1 VNENAPIPRVG
12 VGVVIR
18 RGNDVLLLRRHNTH
32 GAGTWSTPGGY
43 FEYGETPEQCA
54 AREAYEET
62 GVAIANV
69 RFLAVTNDF
78 FPERE
83 KHFITLWMHADY
95 ASGESGVHAA
105 DEATEVRWFPHDR
118 LPEPLFLCFANL
130 TTGSAYLHGH
140 WFDR

>member
-1 VNENAPIPRVG
+1 MNEPERIPRIG

-18 RGNDVLLLRRHNTH
+18 RGAEVLLLRRHNVH

-43 FEYGETPEQCA
+43 FEYGETPEECA
-54 AREAYEET
+54 AREALEET
-62 GVAIANV
+62 GVVVGEV

-95 ASGESGVHAA
+95 ASGEAGLNAP
-105 DEATEVRWFPHDR
+105 DETTEVRWFPHDQ

-130 TTGSAYLHGH
+130 TQGAAYTSGH
-140 WFDR
+140 WFHR

>member
-1 VNENAPIPRVG
+1 MKEDPPIPRIG

-18 RGNDVLLLRRHNTH
+18 RGNDVLLLRRHNVH

-54 AREAYEET
+54 AREALEET
-62 GVAIANV
+62 GITIGTV

-78 FPERE
+78 FPERQ
-83 KHFITLWMHADY
+83 KHFITHADY
-95 ASGESGVHAA
+95 SAGDAELHAS
-105 DEATEVRWFPHDR
+105 DEATEVAWFPHDQ

-130 TTGSAYLHGH
+130 IKGSAYLQGH
-140 WFDR
+140 WFFR

>member
-1 VNENAPIPRVG
+1 M
-12 VGVVIR
+12 VIR
-18 RGNDVLLLRRHNTH
+18 RGAEVLLVRRHNVH

-43 FEYGETPEQCA
+43 FEYGETPEACA
-54 AREAYEET
+54 AREALEET
-62 GVAIANV
+62 GVTVGEV

-95 ASGESGVHAA
+95 ADGEAGLNAP
-105 DEATEVRWFPHDR
+105 DETTEVRWFPHDQ

-130 TTGSAYLHGH
+130 TQGAAYTSGH
-140 WFDR
+140 WFHR

>member
-1 VNENAPIPRVG
+1 MSEAAPIPRIG

-18 RGNDVLLLRRHNTH
+18 RDNEVLLLRRHNVH

-54 AREAYEET
+54 AREALEET
-62 GVAIANV
+62 DVTITGV

-78 FPERE
+78 FPERQ

-95 ASGESGVHAA
+95 AAGDAELHAPDES
-105 DEATEVRWFPHDR
+105 TEVRWFPNDQ

-130 TTGSAYLHGH
+130 TQGSAYLHGH
-140 WFDR
+140 WFHQ